1 MAADFDVLIVGA
13 GPVGAALAA
22 LLVAREGVPPTRV
35 ALAGLELRALAGDP
49 LRVLALTRG
58 TERVARTVGAW
69 ADLAAGG
76 AAAYDHMRIWHESVG
91 SDAALEFDAA
101 ESGEPN
107 LGHIAPAHVLQN
119 ALLEAFVRQGGV
131 VRQGALGAVS
141 FAGDTVVA
149 TIDGA
154 PLRAALIVGADG
166 ARSAVREALGWP
178 ANTGSYSQSAI
189 VATVTTERAHQHTAW
204 QRFVGGGTLA
214 LLPLSDRR
222 VSIVWSVPRERAEA
236 LRALDVMSFN
246 AALTVASD
254 NVLGDLHVVG
264 NRGAHPLLRL
274 QSTQYVAER
283 CVLIGD
289 AAHVVHPLAGQG
301 VNLGIGDAD
310 VLARCVGEAMR
321 EREDPG
327 ALRTLRSFERWR
339 RGENELMSVSIDS
352 FNRLLATGTDP
363 LARMAQRGL
372 GWVNH
377 SRFLKKLF
385 VERALQ

>member
-22 LLVAREGVPPTRV
+22 LLVAREGVPPTRI
-35 ALAGLELRALAGDP
+35 ALVGLELRALLGDP
-49 LRVLALTRG
+49 LRVVALTRG

-76 AAAYDHMRIWHESVG
+76 AAAYDHMRIWHDRVG
-91 SDAALEFDAA
+91 ANAALEFDAA

-107 LGHIAPAHVLQN
+107 LGHIAPSHVLQN

-131 VRQGALGAVS
+131 VRRGVLGEVS
-141 FAGDTVVA
+141 LAGDTVVA
-149 TIDGA
+149 AIDGA
-154 PLRAALIVGADG
+154 LLSAALIVGADG
-166 ARSAVREALGWP
+166 ARSALRAALGWP

-189 VATVTTERAHQHTAW
+189 VATVTSEQAHQHTAW

-214 LLPLSDRR
+214 LLPLSDGR

-236 LRALDVMSFN
+236 LLALDVSLFN

-254 NVLGDLHVVG
+254 NVLGGLHIVG

-283 CVLIGD
+283 CALIGD

-310 VLARCVGEAMR
+310 VLARCVGAAMR

-339 RGENELMSVSIDS
+339 RGENELMSASIDA

-363 LARMAQRGL
+363 LSRTAQRSL
-372 GWVNH
+372 GWVNR

>member
-22 LLVAREGVPPTRV
+22 LLVAREGVLPMRV
-35 ALAGLELRALAGDP
+35 ALAGRELRAPPGDP
-49 LRVLALTRG
+49 LRVVALTRG
-58 TERVARTVGAW
+58 TERVARSVGAW
-69 ADLAAGG
+69 PELAACG
-76 AAAYDHMRIWHESVG
+76 AAAYEHMRIWHESAG
-91 SDAALEFDAA
+91 SNAALEFDAA
-101 ESGEPN
+101 ESGEAN
-107 LGHIAPAHVLQN
+107 LGHIAPSHVLQN
-119 ALLEAFVRQGGV
+119 ALLDTFVRQGGV
-131 VRQGALGAVS
+131 VRQGALDAVS
-141 FAGDTVVA
+141 FSGNSVVA
-149 TIDGA
+149 VIDRA
-154 PLRAALIVGADG
+154 PLSAALIVGADG
-166 ARSAVREALGWP
+166 ARSALRAALGWP

-189 VATVTTERAHQHTAW
+189 VATVTTGRSHQHTAW

-214 LLPLSDRR
+214 LLPLADGH
-222 VSIVWSVPRERAEA
+222 VSIVWSVPRARAEA
-236 LRALDVMSFN
+236 LLALEVLSFD
-246 AALTVASD
+246 AALTEASEG
-254 NVLGDLHVVG
+254 VLGELHVVG
-264 NRGAHPLLRL
+264 NRSAHPLLRL

-283 CVLIGD
+283 CALIGD

-310 VLARCVGEAMR
+310 ALARCVGAAMR

-339 RGENELMSVSIDS
+339 RGENELMSASIDA

-363 LARMAQRGL
+363 LARSAQRGL